1 MLSNNL
7 DVLINVTLHLYIII
21 NNNKY
26 VKILAHKLILIIK
39 LQIMVNFVQLHAVII
54 TYKKMNKDN
63 ASKHVQN
70 NTLFKDYNV

>member
-7 DVLINVTLHLYIII
+7 DVLINVILHLYIIT
-21 NNNKY
+21 NNSKY
-26 VKILAHKLILIIK
+26 AKIHAHKLILIIK

-70 NTLFKDYNV
+70 NTSFKDYNV